1 MSVPQFV
8 GLDPRRSR
16 LRATVE
22 SIEAAISLLPVEA
35 GPNPRP
41 SALVAAWRDLVDQLA
56 LGPEPEV
63 RACPAC
69 HHICMRDATA
79 CGHCFRPL
87 PPLGPL
93 PDSPATA

>member
-1 MSVPQFV
+1 MTVPQFP

-16 LRATVE
+16 LRQTVAT
-22 SIEAAISLLPVEA
+22 IDDAISRLPMEDR
-35 GPNPRP
+35 PR
-41 SALVAAWRDLVDQLA
+41 LVAAWADLVDQLA

-69 HHICMRDATA
+69 HRICMRDATA

>member
-1 MSVPQFV
+1 MTVPQFP

-16 LRATVE
+16 LRETVATIDD
-22 SIEAAISLLPVEA
+22 SISHLPIEARSH
-35 GPNPRP
+35 
-41 SALVAAWRDLVDQLA
+41 LVAAWADLVDQLA

-63 RACPAC
+63 RECPAC
-69 HHICMRDATA
+69 HRICMRNATA

-87 PPLGPL
+87 PPLGPV

>member
-1 MSVPQFV
+1 MTVPQFP

-16 LRATVE
+16 LRETVATIGVLI
-22 SIEAAISLLPVEA
+22 SRLPIEDR
-35 GPNPRP
+35 PR
-41 SALVAAWRDLVDQLA
+41 LVAAWADLVEQLA

-63 RACPAC
+63 RECPAC
-69 HHICMRDATA
+69 HRICMRNATA

-87 PPLGPL
+87 PPLGPV

>member
-1 MSVPQFV
+1 MTVPQFP

-16 LRATVE
+16 LRATAATIDDE
-22 SIEAAISLLPVEA
+22 ISQLPIEDR
-35 GPNPRP
+35 PR
-41 SALVAAWRDLVDQLA
+41 LVAAWADLVEQLA

-63 RACPAC
+63 RQCPAC
-69 HHICMRDATA
+69 HRTCMRDATA

-87 PPLGPL
+87 PPLGPV